1 MTGEPEP
8 DPRVAPSQVPAA
20 TATAPVAPTR
30 WPRALRPFR
39 HREYRLLTASMAVS
53 LVASGMWAVGLVWQV
68 IALGGGPTDVSVVM
82 TGLSAGLLVCVLF
95 GGVAAD
101 RLPRRALLI
110 MVETVRVATAVLVG
124 LLAVT
129 ATLQVWHLAVIAVVL
144 GAAEAF
150 FFPAYTALLP
160 TILPADELLAANG
173 VEGTLRPAAQAA
185 LGPALAGLLIGA
197 FAPSIALLAAGTLYG
212 IALVVLLFMQP
223 LPMAAPPA
231 EKSSILGD
239 LREGFR
245 YMISTGWFFATLA
258 FATFLVFLLLGPIE
272 VLLPFAVRNQT
283 GSGASGYALVVG
295 AYGVGAMA
303 GSIVTS
309 SLRIPRRYLTIMIMA
324 WGAGSLPMAVIG
336 IVSQVWVMAVALFVV
351 GFAGAAAGVI
361 WGTLLQRRVPTHM
374 LGRVSS
380 LDFFVSLALMP
391 VSMAA
396 AGPIGEGLGLP
407 RTFLVAGVV
416 PVGLAVIAI
425 VGWRLPADELAH
437 PLDPAPE
444 PA

>member
-1 MTGEPEP
+1 
-8 DPRVAPSQVPAA
+8 
-20 TATAPVAPTR
+20 
-30 WPRALRPFR
+30 
-39 HREYRLLTASMAVS
+39 
-53 LVASGMWAVGLVWQV
+53 
-68 IALGGGPTDVSVVM
+68 M
-82 TGLSAGLLVCVLF
+82 TGLSVGLLVSVLL

-110 MVETVRVATAVLVG
+110 GVESVRVGTAVLVG
-124 LLAVT
+124 VLAAT
-129 ATLQVWHLAVIAVVL
+129 GTLQVWHLAVIALVL

-185 LGPALAGLLIGA
+185 LGPAIAGLLIGA
-197 FAPSIALLAAGTLYG
+197 FAPSIALLGAGTLYG

-223 LPMAAPPA
+223 LPMPAPAA
-231 EKSSILGD
+231 EKTSVLGD

-245 YMISTGWFFATLA
+245 YMFSTGWFFATLA

-272 VLLPFAVRNQT
+272 VLLPFAVRDQT

-295 AYGVGAMA
+295 AYGVGGMV

-309 SLRIPRRYLTIMIMA
+309 SLRMPRRYLTIMIMA
-324 WGAGSLPMAVIG
+324 MAVIG
-336 IVSQVWVMAVALFVV
+336 FTSQLWVMAVALFVV
-351 GFAGAAAGVI
+351 GFAGAAAMVI
-361 WGTLLQRRVPTHM
+361 WGTLLQRRVPAHL

-396 AGPIGEGLGLP
+396 AGPIGESLGLP
-407 RTFLVAGVV
+407 LTFLVAGVV
-416 PVGLAVIAI
+416 PVGLALIAI

-437 PLDPAPE
+437 PLDPEPE
-444 PA
+444 AA